1 MGMLSDLAVQYDYHW
16 LQAST
21 SNMVSMVKEGEFS
34 FPLKS
39 RVINSYVNQIAHMA
53 ITASMDIVFHE
64 PRHGL
69 LLTAKA

>member
-1 MGMLSDLAVQYDYHW
+1 MGMLSDLAVQYDCHW

-21 SNMVSMVKEGEFS
+21 SNMASMTKKRKFS
-34 FPLKS
+34 FPLKP
-39 RVINSYVNQIAHMA
+39 RVIKSYVNQIAHMA
-53 ITASMDIVFHE
+53 ITASMDILFNQ